1 MARIQFGWRD
11 TSIPLQM
18 RIQSKKSHS
27 EATQQ
32 LMKNFF
38 DPEKSLFE
46 LRSVQWCVGIFLT
59 ISLLASFSIAYHARD
74 LPFEFSG
81 LGFAKFADLYKVPA
95 AFIAI
100 GLSLVGLCGANHRS
114 EQAKHQMHLTRS
126 QNIFSN
132 HFKHI
137 EEFEKFLSSMHK
149 KSLET
154 IQRNNKKLHKVIQS
168 DQDEPYLYINEH
180 QYRKLYVFIFPN
192 SRIGK
197 LEISQTALNR
207 IDQIIKDSILALEH
221 ITSARPEQRTEVIQ
235 SFSAII
241 DKLCADFEISE
252 YDYFLPHQDNS
263 DLVKSLSAFC
273 LGTLLHRLQNRVW
286 LLTQVLMFD
295 VGYQPSDLTVWLC
308 KIDFGDVRIF
318 DFEDIEKGPA
328 PTREQLFPGTSWYF
342 DHHRN

>member
-1 MARIQFGWRD
+1 
-11 TSIPLQM
+11 
-18 RIQSKKSHS
+18 
-27 EATQQ
+27 
-32 LMKNFF
+32 MKNFF

-59 ISLLASFSIAYHARD
+59 ISLLASLSIAYNARYV
-74 LPFEFSG
+74 PFEFSG
-81 LGFAKFADLYKVPA
+81 IGFAKFADLYKVPA

-154 IQRNNKKLHKVIQS
+154 IQRNNKKLLKAMQS
-168 DQDEPYLYINEH
+168 DVDEPYLYINEH
-180 QYRKLYVFIFPN
+180 QYRKLYTYIFPK
-192 SRIGK
+192 SRAGV
-197 LEISQTALNR
+197 LEISQNSLNR
-207 IDQIIKDSILALEH
+207 IDQIIKESILILDQV
-221 ITSARPEQRTEVIQ
+221 TSARPEQRKEIVL
-235 SFSAII
+235 SFSAKINE
-241 DKLCADFEISE
+241 LCDDFQIAE
-252 YDYFLPHQDNS
+252 YDYFLPHQDNG
-263 DLVKSLSAFC
+263 DLVKSLSAFY

-286 LLTQVLMFD
+286 LLTQVLLFD
-295 VGYQPSDLTVWLC
+295 VEYQPSDLTTWLC

-318 DFEDIEKGPA
+318 DFEDIEKGPP

-342 DHHRN
+342 ESAETNHTS